1 MSHKLWPINYGLKPT
16 KALQKRSSDEEPSHK
31 IQCSII
37 HFDIKEDIWGW
48 TNGIMVDEDDC
59 LVRYQHK
66 STNVEDCDCTEPET
80 YDFYDEGRF
89 LF

>member
-1 MSHKLWPINYGLKPT
+1 
-16 KALQKRSSDEEPSHK
+16 
-31 IQCSII
+31 
-37 HFDIKEDIWGW
+37 
-48 TNGIMVDEDDC
+48 MVDEDDC

>member
-1 MSHKLWPINYGLKPT
+1 MSHKLWLKPT

-48 TNGIMVDEDDC
+48 TNGIMVDETDC
-59 LVRYQHK
+59 LVQYWAR
-66 STNVEDCDCTEPET
+66 TVEDCDCTDQES
-80 YDFYDEGRF
+80 YNFYDEGRF
-89 LF
+89 F